1 MDKLLQPF
9 QSMLGVA
16 GRFLLGLYFV
26 LPGISKII
34 GFDGTTQY
42 MIEHGVPLA
51 AALLPIT
58 IVLQIG
64 GGAALIVGWQT
75 RAMALMLAGMTVAIN
90 LFMHDFWNVYEG
102 LSQAHETQ
110 NLLKHLIL
118 IFYLKIILAQPWM
131 LPVKLLAYPKAKLE
145 IQKWVT

>member
-1 MDKLLQPF
+1 MDKLLQPL
-9 QSMLGVA
+9 QPMLGVA

-26 LPGISKII
+26 LPGISKIT
-34 GFDGTTQY
+34 GFDGTTQN

-51 AALLPIT
+51 AVLLPIT

-110 NLLKHLIL
+110 NFVKN
-118 IFYLKIILAQPWM
+118 LAIM
-131 LPVKLLAYPKAKLE
+131 AGLLALAAGPGTQVLSLDGRKYKRAA
-145 IQKWVT
+145 TTS

>member
-26 LPGISKII
+26 LPGISKMT

-51 AALLPIT
+51 AVLLPIT

-75 RAMALMLAGMTVAIN
+75 RAMALMLAGMTLVIN

-110 NLLKHLIL
+110 NFVKN
-118 IFYLKIILAQPWM
+118 LAIM
-131 LPVKLLAYPKAKLE
+131 AGLLALAAGPGTQVLSLDGRKYKRAA
-145 IQKWVT
+145 TTS